1 MTDQRPEAQAPDAMP
16 MSMRSLALFVLG
28 PLLFFLPAAYAVV
41 GAVFW
46 QLRTGGMQPASEGFF
61 WISTAVIPLALF
73 LATWLLPRRISA
85 SGRAM
90 RVNTSG
96 HIAPLA
102 FYDDVRLGL
111 AWSGCVVFAI
121 AALIGLAGS
130 GLALRNCADAL
141 GTCGTVMSHRLAIY
155 GIVAAVS
162 ELIALAGVRLVVR
175 ASVSDRQ

>member
-1 MTDQRPEAQAPDAMP
+1 MTEQGLDVQAPDVMP
-16 MSMRSLALFVLG
+16 MSMRRLALFVLG
-28 PLLFFLPAAYAVV
+28 PLLFFVPAAYAVV

-46 QLRTGGMQPASEGFF
+46 QLRTGGTQPASEGFF
-61 WISTAVIPLALF
+61 WISTAVIPLVLF
-73 LATWLLPRRISA
+73 LATWLLPRRVPPSE
-85 SGRAM
+85 RAM

-111 AWSGCVVFAI
+111 AWSGCVMFAI

-130 GLALRNCADAL
+130 GLALRNCANAL
-141 GTCGTVMSHRLAIY
+141 GSCGTVMNHRLAIY
-155 GIVAAVS
+155 GIVAAVG

-175 ASVSDRQ
+175 ASVGDKQ